1 MAYVDV
7 GSGPPVV
14 FVHGNPT
21 WGFHF
26 RALIAELKADHRCV
40 AVDHL
45 GCGRSDKPTAAEYD
59 FRLQSRVDDLDALLD
74 HLGLTENVTLVV
86 HDWGGMIGTAWAAR
100 HPDRLARLVA
110 INTGAFPLPASK
122 PFPGSLRLGRNTRL
136 GAWLILRRNA
146 FCRLAAR
153 WCVTRHPLPADVRA
167 AYLAP
172 HDTPAHRLSVLRFVQ
187 TIPLS
192 ETDDGYD
199 IVRSTGEALAG
210 FDRVPTLLL
219 WGLRDFVFDKH
230 FLAEWR
236 RRMPH
241 AEAHEWPDCGHY
253 LLEDAGPEVVAKVRD
268 FVSRHPVQREE
279 IFTTENTERR

>member
-21 WGFHF
+21 WGFYF
-26 RALIAELKADHRCV
+26 RSLIAELQRDHRCV

-45 GCGRSDKPTAAEYD
+45 GCGRSDKPTADRYD
-59 FRLQSRVDDLDALLD
+59 FRLRSRVDDLDALLD
-74 HLGLTENVTLVV
+74 HLGLTDDVTLVV

-100 HPDRLARLVA
+100 HPGRLARLVA

-122 PFPGSLRLGRNTRL
+122 PFPWSLRLGRNTRL
-136 GAWLILRRNA
+136 GAWLILRRNL

-153 WCVTRHPLPADVRA
+153 WCVTRRPLPADVRA

-192 ETDDGYD
+192 ANDDGYD
-199 IVRSTGEALAG
+199 IVRATGEALAG
-210 FDRVPTLLL
+210 FGHVPTLLL

-268 FVSRHPVQREE
+268 FVSRHPLNSGQLSVVSGQ
-279 IFTTENTERR
+279 